1 MPDLPRL
8 YLDTVKA
15 LILNDVYP
23 EAEAE
28 RAYLIKCVEGVE
40 RFDAR
45 AFYSGA
51 VGDPETMRAI
61 DAAHRTGR
69 HHEGRL
75 KFATI
80 GASMIGRARL
90 ENVEAFWANQLQA
103 FKEHAEQKGKKKSSR
118 KTLK

>member
-1 MPDLPRL
+1 MPDLRRL
-8 YLDTVKA
+8 YLDTVKV

-61 DAAHRTGR
+61 EAAHRTGR

-90 ENVEAFWANQLQA
+90 ENVEACLIAVLAPIDIDGHGHFW
-103 FKEHAEQKGKKKSSR
+103 R
-118 KTLK
+118 KTG